1 MPEAKA
7 LLTLPEAGVETDTD
21 SPSVETA
28 TAPDTQVVSLKI
40 PREFLQKP
48 GIYNLNLW
56 MCVTSYGLIGLSVV
70 GYLRWDWSGWLCFGV
85 NWLALHLVGT
95 VIHDACHNAAHPN
108 RWVNSILGH
117 ASGLLLGFSF
127 PVFTRVHL
135 EHHAHVNDPEND
147 PDHFVSTTGPVWLI
161 APRFFY
167 HEIYFFRRR
176 LWRKYELLQWWIARM
191 AFMAIV
197 YLGFQNGLR
206 EYILNDWFAAAL
218 VVGLILGIFFDY
230 LPHRPFD
237 DRTRWR
243 NARVYAN
250 PLLNLLVTGHN
261 YHLVHHLWPSMPWY
275 RYQPAYHATKAL
287 LDAKGSPQTVGIFD
301 DKWEFRK
308 FLYDLFLGIR
318 IHSYSKGLSK
328 SQTNSRDNLLN

>member
-1 MPEAKA
+1 MSEAQTLLTIPRDILPLEDSALDLALEDNASPEAKSP
-7 LLTLPEAGVETDTD
+7 LTL
-21 SPSVETA
+21 
-28 TAPDTQVVSLKI
+28 
-40 PREFLQKP
+40 PREFLQAP
-48 GIYNLNLW
+48 GLYNLNLW
-56 MCVTSYGLIGLSVV
+56 MCVTSYGLIALSLL
-70 GYLRWDWSGWLCFGV
+70 GYSQWHWSGWYCFGV

-108 RWVNSILGH
+108 RIVNAILGH

-135 EHHAHVNDPEND
+135 QHHAHVNDPEND

-167 HEIYFFRRR
+167 HEIYFFRRK
-176 LWRKYELLQWWIARM
+176 LWKRYELLEWFIARLVF
-191 AFMAIV
+191 AGLIYVA
-197 YLGFQNGLR
+197 FQNGFQD
-206 EYILNDWFAAAL
+206 YILNYWFAAAL

-230 LPHRPFD
+230 LPHRPFN

-243 NARVYAN
+243 NARIYAN

-275 RYQPAYHATKAL
+275 RYQAAYYATREL

-301 DKWEFRK
+301 DRFEFGK
-308 FLYDLFLGIR
+308 FLYDVFLGIR
-318 IHSYSKGLSK
+318 PAHSRL
-328 SQTNSRDNLLN
+328 